1 MPAGVPQGSIW
12 GPLLFLICIDDLSGD
27 LSYQAKLLAGD
38 TSLFSVIHYITN
50 SKNELN
56 NDLKNV
62 SDWAFQWKMTQAN
75 RLKKSFLVENEE
87 HIMLFLGL

>member
-1 MPAGVPQGSIW
+1 MPVGVPQGSIW

-38 TSLFSVIHYITN
+38 TLLFSVIHYITN

-62 SDWAFQWKMTQAN
+62 SDWAFQWKMT
-75 RLKKSFLVENEE
+75 
-87 HIMLFLGL
+87 